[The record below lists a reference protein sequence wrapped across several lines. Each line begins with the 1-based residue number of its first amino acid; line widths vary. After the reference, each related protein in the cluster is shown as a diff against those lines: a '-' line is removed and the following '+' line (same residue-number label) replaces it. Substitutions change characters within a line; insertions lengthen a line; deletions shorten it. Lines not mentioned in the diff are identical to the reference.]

1 MVLKG
6 ESRLRVLAYE
16 WRLVCLELPAV
27 LTQQTTRLYHLAQTW
42 GKGKERREAYKL
54 SMVKPNNGVRI
65 LIKIRYLWEVLL
77 KMIFQLFGPLE
88 SWVGKLQETG
98 WRRKE
103 QMTLQNLSFY
113 GTGLPFSCSC
123 RLMPPASA
131 WSQDG
136 RDPRRRQYWDW
147 IQRTPLS

>member
-16 WRLVCLELPAV
+16 WRLVCLELPPV
-27 LTQQTTRLYHLAQTW
+27 LMQQTPRFYHLARREA
-42 GKGKERREAYKL
+42 KGKRCEAYKL
-54 SMVKPNNGVRI
+54 SAVKLKNGVRI

-98 WRRKE
+98 
-103 QMTLQNLSFY
+103 
-113 GTGLPFSCSC
+113 
-123 RLMPPASA
+123 
-131 WSQDG
+131 
-136 RDPRRRQYWDW
+136 
-147 IQRTPLS
+147 